1 MLNYPAATPAYNS
14 ASTLSGPELA
24 AVPVGAVEL
33 SDAPTAPGA
42 VAAAVASR
50 ALSVTAFLRASVR
63 VLISASAS

>member
-1 MLNYPAATPAYNS
+1 MT
-14 ASTLSGPELA
+14 STLCGPELA

-42 VAAAVASR
+42 VAAAAASR
-50 ALSVTAFLRASVR
+50 ALSVTAFLRARVR